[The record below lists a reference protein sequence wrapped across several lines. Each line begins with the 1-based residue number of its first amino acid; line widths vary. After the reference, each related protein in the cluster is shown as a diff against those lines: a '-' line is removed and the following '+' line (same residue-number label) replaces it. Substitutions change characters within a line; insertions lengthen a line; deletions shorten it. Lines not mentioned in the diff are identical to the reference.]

1 LCYARFVAAPLGRR
15 LVRSDEIDAL
25 LRDIRTIAVVGIK
38 TEQQADQPAYYVPA
52 FAHERGYT
60 IVPVPVYYPEVTEI
74 LGAPV
79 FRSLTAIPGAV
90 DVVNLFRRAS
100 DVEGHL
106 DDILAIRPRAVW
118 MQSGIRNEAV
128 AQRLVA
134 EGIDVIE
141 DRCLL
146 VELSRSGARPKS

>member
-1 LCYARFVAAPLGRR
+1 MAPTPGRR
-15 LVRSDEIDAL
+15 LVRTDDIDAL
-25 LRDIRTIAVVGIK
+25 LRAIRTIAVVGIK

-52 FAHERGYT
+52 FAKERGYT
-60 IVPVPVYYPEVTEI
+60 IVPVPVYYPDATEI

-79 FRSLTAIPGAV
+79 FRSLASIPGGV
-90 DVVNLFRRAS
+90 DLVNLFRRPA

-118 MQSGIRNEAV
+118 MQSGIRHEAV
-128 AQRLVA
+128 AQRLVQ
-134 EGIDVIE
+134 EGIDVVE

-146 VELSRSGARPKS
+146 VELSRSWIRPKL